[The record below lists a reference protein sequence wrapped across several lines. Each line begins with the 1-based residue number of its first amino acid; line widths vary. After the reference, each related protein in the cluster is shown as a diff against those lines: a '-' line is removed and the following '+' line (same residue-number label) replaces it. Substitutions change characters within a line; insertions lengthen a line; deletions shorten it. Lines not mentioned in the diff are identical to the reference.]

1 MTKSTSGVVRIYG
14 LKTLSDW
21 WLNEQDMGETDC
33 DDLTRTKRSMDLQE
47 SSLAFLDFFKIAT
60 QIFQTRNL
68 TVDGD
73 AVNTMAGLLARVRQH
88 VNSEIV
94 QGNIAA
100 ILPLLLLF
108 LHRALLG
115 EEKKLEGVPLQRPNS
130 ISDTDELESDNIL
143 LKIAPDYTPEEYEHC
158 PERPVPVKNYTILVF
173 CTFMIRLRLVP
184 SR

>member
-73 AVNTMAGLLARVRQH
+73 AVNAMTGLLARVRQH

-108 LHRALLG
+108 LHRGLLG
-115 EEKKLEGVPLQRPNS
+115 REKSSKEFRGVDLTFQASLGPVGIQLQL
-130 ISDTDELESDNIL
+130 ISTFPIG
-143 LKIAPDYTPEEYEHC
+143 KIST
-158 PERPVPVKNYTILVF
+158 
-173 CTFMIRLRLVP
+173 
-184 SR
+184 